1 MGSTIV
7 IGILIAA
14 LCVVTAVSAVLVH
27 RAHQERDAAKREVAD
42 AKTGFLSRVSYD
54 IKTPMNVIIGTTA
67 LGMEELDN
75 PEKMRDCL
83 SRIHTASEFLMG
95 LLSDLVDM
103 SKIEN
108 GKFHLHPKSY
118 AFSDF
123 VSEIKAMAAPACER
137 KGICFH
143 IPEEE
148 ININMMVDSMRLRQ
162 IFENLL
168 TNAVKFTPEGGDV
181 TFRICNYATHNDIF
195 SADYLVCD
203 NGIGMSE
210 EFQKLLFQPFTQETG
225 NWAEKNN
232 GAGLGLAITRNI
244 VDLMGGNITIK
255 SELGR
260 GTEVKVHLDIEI
272 ASIQPEKEN
281 ERLNKNEVRH
291 ILRGK
296 RILLAED
303 HPLDTEIT
311 RRILENIGVEMI
323 CVENG
328 KEALEIFE
336 AKNPYY
342 FDAILLDINMP
353 ELDGLETARA
363 MRKISHSDAQVI
375 PVIAMTA
382 NDAAE
387 DVYRCKEAGMNV
399 HLAKPVEPQKLYQI
413 LCEYVKAPM

>member
-7 IGILIAA
+7 IGILIAV